1 MYSGSRA
8 LEQLNESALKPRDIS
23 FTTTMAPIKRKGASA
38 EGNPA
43 RQPQKRVRVGAE
55 ERQTDQKKQSTA
67 PSASELTVLRDDE
80 PSFPRGGG
88 DVLTPL
94 ERKQIQIQATKDVL
108 FEQKGAKGPSG
119 NVADD
124 DEDDEDVQMG
134 DADDTTTADKKS
146 RKRKTKGKKGAD
158 KDTQDKQA
166 VRIEGLNFK
175 VGSDLFLDHG
185 DLELRANGTSE
196 LYQELWY

>member
-8 LEQLNESALKPRDIS
+8 LEQLNESALKPRITS
-23 FTTTMAPIKRKGASA
+23 ILTNMAPIKRKGASA
-38 EGNPA
+38 EGNAA

-55 ERQTDQKKQSTA
+55 DRQNDQKKQNTG

-88 DVLTPL
+88 SVLTPL

-108 FEQKGAKGPSG
+108 FEQKGAKGSTG
-119 NVADD
+119 HFAGGD
-124 DEDDEDVQMG
+124 DEDDDDVQMD
-134 DADDTTTADKKS
+134 DADDMTAGAKKS
-146 RKRKTKGKKGAD
+146 RKRKTKGKKGTEKED
-158 KDTQDKQA
+158 QDKQT

-175 VGSDLFLDHG
+175 VS
-185 DLELRANGTSE
+185 SE
-196 LYQELWY
+196 LILDRGCM

>member
-1 MYSGSRA
+1 
-8 LEQLNESALKPRDIS
+8 
-23 FTTTMAPIKRKGASA
+23 MAPIKRKGASA
-38 EGNPA
+38 EGNVA

-55 ERQTDQKKQSTA
+55 ERQPDQKKQNTG

-88 DVLTPL
+88 SVLTPL

-108 FEQKGAKGPSG
+108 FEQKGAKGSSG
-119 NVADD
+119 HFADD
-124 DEDDEDVQMG
+124 DDDEDEDVQMG
-134 DADDTTTADKKS
+134 DAGDTTTADKKS

-158 KDTQDKQA
+158 KDAQDKQT

-175 VGSDLFLDHG
+175 VSLDPFVDYG
-185 DLELRANGTSE
+185 DLELNANGSSE